1 MDRGAVGLENGAV
14 AGTIS
19 GAVRMI
25 PGYCASFVR
34 TAGRERVNGAAVVAP
49 NCDLLVAM
57 REDAPFAGCNLG
69 KAFNKGL

>member
-1 MDRGAVGLENGAV
+1 VK
-14 AGTIS
+14 
-19 GAVRMI
+19 
-25 PGYCASFVR
+25 
-34 TAGRERVNGAAVVAP
+34 GAAVVAP